1 MFKRV
6 EEIEAMRLFYSPG
19 TCSLAPHIVLREIEQ
34 TFDLER
40 VNFVTRRTDTGRDFN
55 GINPKGYV
63 PALQLDS
70 GEILTE
76 TAAILQYI
84 ADMSSSSMD
93 LAPKAGTFE
102 RARLQEHLSFV
113 STELHKAFDAPF
125 TVGVS
130 QEARKVNSARVA
142 SKFDYVESVLT
153 DGRPYLL
160 GDTFSVAD
168 AYLFVVS
175 RWTKPA
181 KIDLGRWSYVS
192 AFVNRVDVR
201 PSVIAAKIAEG
212 LH

>member
-1 MFKRV
+1 
-6 EEIEAMRLFYSPG
+6 MRLFYSPG

-113 STELHKAFDAPF
+113 STELHKAFDAPSLSEF
-125 TVGVS
+125 L
-130 QEARKVNSARVA
+130 K
-142 SKFDYVESVLT
+142 
-153 DGRPYLL
+153 
-160 GDTFSVAD
+160 
-168 AYLFVVS
+168 
-175 RWTKPA
+175 KPE
-181 KIDLGRWSYVS
+181 
-192 AFVNRVDVR
+192 N
-201 PSVIAAKIAEG
+201 
-212 LH
+212 